1 MNAIW
6 TYDDGHLV
14 ARNEDGDLVRKWSA
28 DEGMGGALAML
39 LNQAGDLSRLLL
51 WPHLEEPQPQT

>member
-14 ARNEDGDLVRKWSA
+14 ACNEDGDLVRKWSA
-28 DEGMGGALAML
+28 DEVMGRGLAVL
-39 LNQAGDLSRLLL
+39 LNQAGELSRLLL
-51 WPHLEEPQPQT
+51 WPHLEEPQAQT

>member
-14 ARNEDGDLVRKWSA
+14 ARNEDCDLVRKWSA
-28 DEGMGGALAML
+28 DEGMGRALAML
-39 LNQAGDLSRLLL
+39 LNQAGNLSRLLL
-51 WPHLEEPQPQT
+51 WPHREEPQPQT

>member
-14 ARNEDGDLVRKWSA
+14 ARSKDGNLLRKWLA
-28 DEGMGGALAML
+28 DEVMGRGLAVL
-39 LNQAGDLSRLLL
+39 LNQTGDLSRLLL
-51 WPHLEEPQPQT
+51 WPHLEESQAQI